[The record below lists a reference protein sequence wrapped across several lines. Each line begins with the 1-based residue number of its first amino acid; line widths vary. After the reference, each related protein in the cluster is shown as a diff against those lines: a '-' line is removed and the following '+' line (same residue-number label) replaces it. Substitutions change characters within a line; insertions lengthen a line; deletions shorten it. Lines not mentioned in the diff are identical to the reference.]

1 MSKQTVRKEKQQ
13 ERYSTFQ
20 VLSRLAKYTFRPAL
34 FVPLIIAV
42 VISGTVDI
50 TMPTVMGKAID
61 AIVGPGNVNFAYVLK
76 AAVTMLIF
84 YIVGA
89 GMNYVFNMLSN
100 KAANRAVRDIR
111 RDAYDKLS
119 ILPLKYYDT
128 KAHGDIQSRF
138 INDADMVGDGLVQG
152 VAQLL
157 SGIINIVGSLIFML
171 ILSPV
176 VTLAVLVVTSITFLT
191 ASAITK
197 MSNKYFRAQQALV
210 GRLNGLSEELI
221 QGAKTVKLFNYEK
234 RSQQRFDEIN
244 SELNITGRRAQFAGA
259 LTNPTT
265 RFVNHLAYISAVSY
279 THLRAHET

>member
-1 MSKQTVRKEKQQ
+1 
-13 ERYSTFQ
+13 
-20 VLSRLAKYTFRPAL
+20 
-34 FVPLIIAV
+34 
-42 VISGTVDI
+42 
-50 TMPTVMGKAID
+50 
-61 AIVGPGNVNFAYVLK
+61 
-76 AAVTMLIF
+76 MLIF

-234 RSQQRFDEIN
+234 RSQQRFD
-244 SELNITGRRAQFAGA
+244 RDKQRAEHNRASCTVCRCAHEPDNAG
-259 LTNPTT
+259 LSII
-265 RFVNHLAYISAVSY
+265 LAYISVGVVGGRHSRHKRRRHIELY
-279 THLRAHET
+279 SIQQPVCETF

>member
-1 MSKQTVRKEKQQ
+1 M
-13 ERYSTFQ
+13 
-20 VLSRLAKYTFRPAL
+20 
-34 FVPLIIAV
+34 
-42 VISGTVDI
+42 
-50 TMPTVMGKAID
+50 
-61 AIVGPGNVNFAYVLK
+61 
-76 AAVTMLIF
+76 
-84 YIVGA
+84 
-89 GMNYVFNMLSN
+89 
-100 KAANRAVRDIR
+100 
-111 RDAYDKLS
+111 
-119 ILPLKYYDT
+119 
-128 KAHGDIQSRF
+128 
-138 INDADMVGDGLVQG
+138 QG

-265 RFVNHLAYISAVSY
+265 RFVNHLAYISVGVVGGAIARHKRRRHIELYSIQQPVC
-279 THLRAHET
+279 ETF

>member
-1 MSKQTVRKEKQQ
+1 MSRSIKSKNGE
-13 ERYSTFQ
+13 ERYTTLQ

-34 FVPLIIAV
+34 FLPLIAAV
-42 VISGTVDI
+42 IISGAVDI
-50 TMPTVMGKAID
+50 TMPTIMGRAID
-61 AIVGPGNVNFAYVLK
+61 AIVGPGNVDFAYVLK

-119 ILPLKYYDT
+119 VLPLKYYDT

-157 SGIINIVGSLIFML
+157 SGIISIVGSLIFML
-171 ILSPV
+171 LLSPV

-210 GRLNGLSEELI
+210 GSLNGVAEELI
-221 QGAKTVKLFNYEK
+221 HGAKTVKLFNYEK
-234 RSQQRFDEIN
+234 RSQQRFDKIN
-244 SELNITGRRAQFAGA
+244 GELNIIGRRAQFAGA
-259 LTNPTT
+259 LTNPAT
-265 RFVNHLAYISAVSY
+265 RFVNHLA
-279 THLRAHET
+279 